1 MALVEFGGGVSQI
14 VGRVGGNVFQ
24 RGRAGSQLRTLPIN
38 TGRKQNQ
45 GNFARGSLSSSS
57 SYWRTLSEARKAT
70 WNALALTQTR
80 YNRVGTPYTPSA
92 FQVFNELQN
101 NAFLVAAGVF
111 LTTAPAPSA
120 LPSFSGTTVDISSG
134 GTSYAI
140 DGTIVGGSS
149 DWLWLIEATRPQ
161 GAGVQVNRAPFLIIS
176 ATDDLSAVPT
186 DQWSQYIRRIGFGP
200 NEGQVI
206 FTRISAIEAATGWRI
221 PSQIIRSIVAA

>member
-57 SYWRTLSEARKAT
+57 SYWRTLSEGRKAE

-92 FQVFNELQN
+92 FQMFNELQN
-101 NAFLVAAGVF
+101 NAFLVNAGVF
-111 LTTAPAPSA
+111 LTSAPTPPAIPS
-120 LPSFSGTTVDISSG
+120 LSDTTVGISSG
-134 GTSYAI
+134 AQSYTI
-140 DGTIVGGSS
+140 SGTIAGGSS

-176 ATDDLSAVPT
+176 GLDDLTSLPS
-186 DQWSQYIRRIGFGP
+186 DQWANYVKRIGFGP
-200 NEGQVI
+200 LSGPVI
-206 FTRISAIEAATGWRI
+206 FTRISAIEAATGWRM
-221 PSQIIRSIVAA
+221 PSQVIRSIVAA